1 MNDRF
6 QPDKVDFSRERLDFR
21 PKRADFR
28 PERDDIRPRRPD
40 FRPERADFSLAEAD
54 FRSEGLDGKVGARG
68 RTNKR
73 TDRRTNKQKSPCDLQ
88 DLVPFG
94 PLPKNLKSRLMRNSL
109 YS

>member
-40 FRPERADFSLAEAD
+40 FRPERADFSLAEV
-54 FRSEGLDGKVGARG
+54 DGKVGARG

-94 PLPKNLKSRLMRNSL
+94 PLPKNLKLRLMRNSL